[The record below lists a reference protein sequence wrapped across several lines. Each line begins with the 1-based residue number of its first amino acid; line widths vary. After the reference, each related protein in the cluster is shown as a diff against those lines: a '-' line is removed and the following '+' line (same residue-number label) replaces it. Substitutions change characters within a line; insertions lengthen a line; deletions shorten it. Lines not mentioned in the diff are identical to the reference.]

1 MKDFLKRIC
10 KSSLQFSG
18 KGLRFIVGGAL
29 RIFWFLFR
37 YTSFAIGA
45 VIVLLMLIGFAS
57 YWLFGN
63 RIAEHAWETRSKFS
77 FAVGHGI
84 EGDMWQDW
92 SGQGRDKRGKDALAD
107 GGYLRINLS
116 NLSDSWFVTPSLF
129 SFLGGSH
136 GRISRITMIEAL
148 RRAANDDK
156 ITALAVSMDSS
167 SISRLGVSGVED
179 LRRAVADFRAQGKPA
194 WIFATNLGGIGG
206 RAGLKSYYLASVFDS
221 ISLAPS
227 GSLGLGG
234 VRIEIPYLRGALDK
248 LQVSP
253 QFEARE
259 EYKNAPQ
266 QFLNEAMSEEVA
278 ENLQGM
284 ADNVSR
290 RWSKEVGD
298 ARRLDNE
305 IITSVLNSPHI
316 SSSDALLRGLVDR
329 NAYADEF
336 WAAFHREVANKDK
349 SKDKD
354 KVRGIPL
361 SAYAAHHR
369 IGQFFTPDKDKHG
382 REARKNKIMEE
393 ENKGQENNEQ
403 GKEQEQEQE
412 QVVSSGDDAEQEQ
425 DEQQAAEQEV
435 AEESV
440 EAEEG
445 EEKEETMAK
454 SPPAQVDSDSMPRV
468 ALLNFRGEIRQS
480 HPDDKWGVSDGEYTI
495 SARHATRLLR
505 RLARDDRFHGV
516 MLHIDSPG
524 GDYIASDIIYHEI
537 KRLRE
542 RKPVVVVMGDTAASG
557 GYYIAM
563 AGEQVFAQPFTVTG
577 SIGVFAGKIST
588 RDFWQRWG
596 VGWGVV
602 QSGSDSTMHSILDP
616 YTDSDLATLSSAMD
630 LIYADFT
637 GKVADSRKLDSS
649 RVEQLA
655 GGRIWLGEQA
665 VANGLADDLGGYA
678 AARLWMAER
687 LQRPA
692 EQILFL
698 PYPRD
703 GSLAHRINRML
714 RQAFFS
720 QSQKSEV
727 SSSMLG
733 GLLPLLPQP
742 LRAQAL
748 NEVAPL
754 VLRSGVLSAP
764 QILLMP

>member
-1 MKDFLKRIC
+1 MKDFLKRIY
-10 KSSLQFSG
+10 KSSLQFLG
-18 KGLRFIVGGAL
+18 KGLRFIVGGTW
-29 RIFWFLFR
+29 RVFWFLFR

-45 VIVLLMLIGFAS
+45 VIVLLMLIGFGS
-57 YWLFGN
+57 YWFFGD
-63 RIAEHAWETRSKFS
+63 RIAEHALDTRSKFS

-92 SGQGRDKRGKDALAD
+92 SGNGRDKRGKVSISE

-116 NLSDSWFVTPSLF
+116 NLSDSWFSTPSLF
-129 SFLGGSH
+129 SYFGGSQ

-148 RRAANDDK
+148 RRATNDDK
-156 ITALAVSMDSS
+156 ITALAVSMDSA
-167 SISRLGVSGVED
+167 SIARLGVSGVED
-179 LRRAVADFRAQGKPA
+179 FRRAVADFRAQGKPA

-234 VRIEIPYLRGALDK
+234 VRIEVPYFRGALDK
-248 LQVSP
+248 LQVVP

-266 QFLNEAMSEEVA
+266 QFLNEAMSAEVT
-278 ENLQGM
+278 ENLQGV

-305 IITSVLNSPHI
+305 IVASLLNSPYI

-329 NAYADEF
+329 SAYADEF
-336 WAAFHREVANKDK
+336 WAAFQRDVANKDK
-349 SKDKD
+349 SAGKSDGKGKDKD
-354 KVRGIPL
+354 KGKGKARGISL
-361 SAYAAHHR
+361 SAYAAHYR
-369 IGQFFTPDKDKHG
+369 LGQFFTPAKDEHR
-382 REARKNKIMEE
+382 REARKNKMMEE
-393 ENKGQENNEQ
+393 ENKEQEE
-403 GKEQEQEQE
+403 EQEQA
-412 QVVSSGDDAEQEQ
+412 VSSGDDAEQEP
-425 DEQQAAEQEV
+425 DEQEV

-440 EAEEG
+440 EEEEKS
-445 EEKEETMAK
+445 EEKEEMMAEI
-454 SPPAQVDSDSMPRV
+454 PRAQADSDSMPRV

-480 HPDDKWGVSDGEYTI
+480 QPDDKWGGSGGGYTI
-495 SARHATRLLR
+495 SARYVTQLLR

-563 AGEQVFAQPFTVTG
+563 AGEQVFAQPFTITG

-596 VGWGVV
+596 VEWGVV

-637 GKVADSRKLDSS
+637 GKVADSRKLDRP

-678 AARLWMAER
+678 AARLWMADR

-703 GSLAHRINRML
+703 GSFAHRISRML

-720 QSQKSEV
+720 QSQKGEASA
-727 SSSMLG
+727 SMLG